1 MAGAHEHRRLNMEDG
16 REEEEE
22 GARLSHRPLITH
34 LYTGGVIKQ
43 PVHSQ
48 SIYLIPD
55 LSYK

>member
-16 REEEEE
+16 REEEE